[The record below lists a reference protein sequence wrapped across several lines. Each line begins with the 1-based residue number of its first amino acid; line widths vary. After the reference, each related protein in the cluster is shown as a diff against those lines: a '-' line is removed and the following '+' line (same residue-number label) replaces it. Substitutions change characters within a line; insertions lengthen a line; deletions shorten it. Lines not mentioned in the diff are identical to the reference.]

1 VLEKLFDCHSKTKYI
16 TIEECTLML
25 NKAPLKVSNLKQL
38 YICSLMSRIDT
49 MVDPSEMMRMDFNE
63 FLVFIA
69 KVSEGVSGANELH
82 LKIDKVLGLLFSNIS
97 AEKVF
102 TYEFVAEKKVAAP
115 ANIRSKSR
123 FRSLLIGIRFVGKI

>member
-1 VLEKLFDCHSKTKYI
+1 
-16 TIEECTLML
+16 ML

-102 TYEFVAEKKVAAP
+102 TYEVVAEKKVAAP